1 MLVPIVGLLALTA
14 YPLFALLSVGT
25 QVAVA
30 LGAVALALQ
39 VAIWEAVIAS
49 AVPEQFATAERL
61 SAMAFGYNLAVAILG
76 GLAPLLAT
84 LLVKLTDNDLAPSF
98 LLVGAALA
106 AFPVTLLLRETAG
119 RDLRTT

>member
-76 GLAPLLAT
+76 ALAPLLAT

-106 AFPVTLLLRETAG
+106 AFP
-119 RDLRTT
+119 RDAPLTRDSRT